1 MIYSDKQYGIS
12 NSELAKLKDA
22 LDVTEALST
31 GEEWIRELEIDGLKS
46 QIAEI
51 EAEIAHYELL
61 KKGEITF
68 SKSYSLDALPSIL
81 IQARIAA
88 GVTQTD
94 LAKAIGLK
102 PQQIQRYEASEYMG
116 ASLSRLIEISRALN
130 VHTEGLFDTA
140 ASAAGTVF
148 SWRGPGD
155 VVWSE
160 LPIEEMKKRRWFDA
174 PRDSN
179 LVERAKD
186 YVLEAA
192 GSQFITALHR
202 KKMRGATLPNGYALL
217 AWQARVLE
225 LAKFRI
231 DDEHLPAFNND
242 QGWLADLA
250 TLTRRKDGPK
260 RSMKLLAENGI
271 AFVTERHLPGTYL
284 DGAAMLASPDRPVI
298 CLTLRHDRLD
308 NFWFTLFHELGHIY
322 LHLFEG
328 MRYDFFDDDDSSPT
342 DRIESEADQ
351 FAQNRLVPEELWDKC
366 LSRFALSEKAVQLDA
381 KKLGIDASIVA
392 GRIRKER
399 GDYSILSELV
409 GQGRVRDQFTEAVYD
424 LDR

>member
-1 MIYSDKQYGIS
+1 MIYSDKQHGIS
-12 NSELAKLKDA
+12 SRELAKLKEA
-22 LDVTEALST
+22 LDITEADPT
-31 GEEWIRELEIDGLKS
+31 GEKWIRELEINGLKS

-68 SKSYSLDALPSIL
+68 SKSYSLDALPGVL

-88 GVTQTD
+88 GMTQTD
-94 LAKAIGLK
+94 LAKATGLK
-102 PQQIQRYEASEYMG
+102 PQQIQRYEALEYMG
-116 ASLSRLIEISRALN
+116 ASLSRLIEISRVLN
-130 VHTEGLFDTA
+130 VRTEGLFDTNA
-140 ASAAGTVF
+140 NAAGTIF
-148 SWRGPGD
+148 SWHEPED

-160 LPIEEMKKRRWFDA
+160 LPVEEMKKRRWFDA
-174 PRDSN
+174 PRGAN
-179 LVERAKD
+179 LIERAKE

-192 GSQFITALHR
+192 GRQFITALHR
-202 KKMRGATLPNGYALL
+202 KKMRGVNLPNEYALL

-231 DDEHLPAFNND
+231 DDGQFPAFNND

-250 TLTRRKDGPK
+250 ALTRRKDGPK
-260 RSMKLLAENGI
+260 RSKKLLAENGI

-284 DGAAMLASPDRPVI
+284 DGAAMLATPDRPIV

-328 MRYDFFDDDDSSPT
+328 MRYDFFDDDDSSTT

-351 FAQNRLVPEELWDKC
+351 FALNRLVPEELWDKC
-366 LSRFALSEKAVQLDA
+366 LSRFALSEEAVQLDA

-392 GRIRKER
+392 GRIRKDL
-399 GDYSILSELV
+399 GNYSILTKLV
-409 GQGRVRDQFTEAVYD
+409 GQGLVRDQFTEVFYD